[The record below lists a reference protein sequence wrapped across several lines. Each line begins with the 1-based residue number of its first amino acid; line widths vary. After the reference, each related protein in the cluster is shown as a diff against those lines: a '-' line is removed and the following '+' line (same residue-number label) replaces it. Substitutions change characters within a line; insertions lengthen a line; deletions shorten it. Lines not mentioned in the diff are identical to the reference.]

1 MVVVLNRADSLV
13 VFSAVVS
20 ALVLAIGAAPREA
33 SAAPA
38 AQSVE
43 KGQQVYAAQK
53 CQMCHSIG
61 GKGNAKG
68 PLDGVGSKLSAEDIH
83 QWMVDAEGMTAKT
96 KAPRKPVMKSYPK
109 LSKEDLADLVAYM
122 QSLKK

>member
-1 MVVVLNRADSLV
+1 MLNRIDFVVVVSSL
-13 VFSAVVS
+13 VS
-20 ALVLAIGAAPREA
+20 ALLLTIGTAPRTA
-33 SAAPA
+33 SAATAPA

-68 PLDGVGSKLSAEDIH
+68 VLDGVGSKLSAADIH
-83 QWMVDAEGMTAKT
+83 QWLVDAPGMTSKT
-96 KAPRKPVMKSYPK
+96 KAARKPAMKAYPN
-109 LSKEDLADLVAYM
+109 LSKEELADLTAYL